1 MMPSKKF
8 ILFLLVNYFFIA
20 TIASSNVQKE
30 NAENQIEISDNV
42 LQLLHKLELNYPKI
56 SQLVD
61 ILASTNDKDSA
72 EALEIILA
80 KFEST
85 EKRTEIVEAFKNYLN
100 EKTNS
105 GDQDIFRRK
114 KDCVCSMCVNC
125 LKASSLT
132 VCNDANIMGTI
143 AAGNIINNG
152 NQTVAGNVTIKG
164 NESLTGNLTVLGSIH
179 ANGQVS
185 FGPCNLNAKGTLETN
200 LLNIRGS
207 IAPVNGNT
215 VSPFNVV
222 SGMGFTINNS
232 GVALISQPMQPSG
245 CAIHGAGLTIPIT
258 FCRPFLCLPSITALL
273 VAPSNLIGM
282 AVKFGSISTHITNV
296 TLWASNITT
305 CGFNLNIFFE
315 TCDSLDSIEDRQP
328 VINAFASLCPSS
340 STNVCLNSAN
350 LCVGISFD
358 AQAPCSNTVTP
369 ACPIGGCS

>member
-1 MMPSKKF
+1 MMSSKKF

-30 NAENQIEISDNV
+30 NIENQIEISDNV

-85 EKRTEIVEAFKNYLN
+85 EKRTEIVEAFKNYLK

-105 GDQDIFRRK
+105 DDQNIFRRK

-132 VCNDANIMGTI
+132 VCNDANIMGTLT
-143 AAGNIINNG
+143 AGNIINNS
-152 NQTVAGNVTIKG
+152 NQTVAGNLTIKG

-179 ANGQVS
+179 SNGQVS

-207 IAPVNGNT
+207 IAPL
-215 VSPFNVV
+215 
-222 SGMGFTINNS
+222 SGKPAFGIISGLGFTV
-232 GVALISQPMQPSG
+232 GEATLIQVISPTPSG
-245 CAIHGAGLTIPIT
+245 CPGDAVGLTIPIS
-258 FCRPFLCLPSITALL
+258 FCKPFLCLPSVTALL
-273 VAPSNLIGM
+273 VAPPTLIGM
-282 AVKFGSISTHITNV
+282 PVTFGTNPATKIKNIIV
-296 TLWASNITT
+296 WASNITT
-305 CGFNLNIFFE
+305 KNLSLNILFE
-315 TCDSLDSIEDRQP
+315 TCDSTVSPTAQE
-328 VINAFASLCPSS
+328 VINAFASLC
-340 STNVCLNSAN
+340 TNASNF
-350 LCVGISFD
+350 CVGLTFD
-358 AQAPCSNTVTP
+358 VQAPCSNVVTP
-369 ACPIGGCS
+369 NCTTGCPI